1 MSYITH
7 CHDDGGIGIW
17 TAVCIASALL
27 GVTVAFFKDANI
39 NYLLLTILF
48 VNAFGILA
56 ESDADYFNQWN
67 QYEN

>member
-7 CHDDGGIGIW
+7 CDEDGGIGIW
-17 TAVCIASALL
+17 TVICIAIALL

-39 NYLLLTILF
+39 NYLLLIILF
-48 VNAFGILA
+48 INAFGILA
-56 ESDADYFNQWN
+56 ESNKNYFKQWN